1 MISIANTM
9 IRNYRN
15 HILLVGA
22 SLAIAGLFTA
32 CNQINKEAA
41 KSTGAKVDSASIF
54 LLQKQKINKSLVFP
68 AELTALE
75 RAEIFAKVNGYLK
88 EVKVDI
94 GDHVQKGQLL
104 AAIEAPE
111 MMANYAQAV
120 ADVQSLKAKYTA
132 SNDAYQRIANAAK
145 VNGTIAAVELEK
157 SRNQMRSDSSAVEA
171 AKAKQNALGQLKDYL
186 IIRAPFNGT
195 VSQRNGDAGVLVGNG
210 NSKPILVIEN
220 TAQLRLRLPVE
231 EAYTGAV
238 ADSSIIAFTVDAQ
251 PDKIYHAKLSRKAG
265 VISQDNRTEI
275 WEYIY
280 TNSSKDLKPGMF
292 ANARITLG
300 RPNPSFTVSPSA
312 IATTLEK
319 KFVIRVKQ
327 GKAEWVDI
335 RTGMNTGDRIEI
347 FGNLSEN
354 DTLLQKATDE
364 IKPGT
369 SQAIK
374 KN

>member
-1 MISIANTM
+1 M
-9 IRNYRN
+9 IRNNRK
-15 HILLVGA
+15 HIWLSGAAISVVCLLA
-22 SLAIAGLFTA
+22 A
-32 CNQINKEAA
+32 CNNTNKEAA
-41 KSTGAKVDSASIF
+41 KAGAPKPDSASIF

-68 AELTALE
+68 AELSAME

-104 AAIEAPE
+104 AVIEAPE
-111 MMANYAQAV
+111 MMANYTQAV
-120 ADVQSLKAKYTA
+120 ADVQSLKSKYTA
-132 SNDAYQRIANAAK
+132 SNDAFQRIANAAK

-195 VSQRNGDAGVLVGNG
+195 VSQRNADAGVLVGNG
-210 NSKPILVIEN
+210 NTKPILVIEN
-220 TAQLRLRLPVE
+220 TGQLRLRLPVE

-251 PDKIYHAKLSRKAG
+251 PDKTYHAKLSRKAG
-265 VISQDNRTEI
+265 VINQDNRTEL

-280 TNSSKDLKPGMF
+280 TNTNKELKPGMF
-292 ANARITLG
+292 ANARVILG
-300 RPNPSFTVSPSA
+300 RPNPSFTVPPSA
-312 IATTLEK
+312 IATTLER
-319 KFVIRVKQ
+319 KFVIRIKQ
-327 GKAEWVDI
+327 GKTEWVDI
-335 RTGMNTGDRIEI
+335 RTGMNTADRIEI
-347 FGNLSEN
+347 FGNLSEK

-369 SQAIK
+369 SLAIK
-374 KN
+374 KS